1 MERVKELAVDFV
13 KQGCREYFVN
23 KSSDFIMNNC
33 ESYDIALSGF
43 RNTDWI
49 EQFKII

>member
-33 ESYDIALSGF
+33 ESYVLEIQTGLNNLKS
-43 RNTDWI
+43 
-49 EQFKII
+49 